1 MHTLRLILLTA
12 ASYYVAGRLGLLLA
26 IPPGYATA
34 VWPAA
39 GLALAAV
46 LLAGNR
52 VWPGILLGSFCVNVG
67 VSFDASTLSTIVRSV
82 AIAGAIGS
90 GAALQALA
98 GGWLIRR
105 FAGYSN
111 ILTEEYGALRVLS
124 LGGPVACVVNASVS
138 VTTLWLAGL
147 IPGTNYLFSWW
158 TWWVGDS
165 IGVLIFT
172 TLILVWSLRPYA
184 KWKRQQIMVSLPMGL
199 MFAAVVGLFIVVS
212 DREEARIQSEFEKSA
227 DRFNHELGKDLD
239 VYLNTLYAIIGMY
252 DGSDKVEVAEF
263 DLFAGRL
270 LSPRSFGQAV
280 SWNVY
285 LKHANREAFEAAT
298 RTSLWPDFR
307 ISEIGPGGQL
317 VAARARGEYFPVVY
331 TFPYERN
338 KRAIGYD
345 IGSESARRA
354 AIEQALKNNSAAA
367 TGPIQL
373 VQFETEATGVLLI
386 APTYR
391 GGQPDG
397 ELLGLAT
404 VVIRIADLVKS
415 AVALL
420 SSTGI
425 QVYISDD
432 ASPAHSA
439 YLYSSTGNAISEK
452 NDVGGLRYSTPID
465 VAGRTWRVD
474 FYIPPDYLIAHK
486 SWQAWS
492 LLAAGLFMTALLGV
506 FVMTVAGQAVRT
518 EAVVVSRT
526 HELEEANESLRSNEQ
541 AMALNAKQLADKNE
555 ELGRFAYVVS
565 HDLQAPLRGI
575 TGFAGLLGQSYR
587 DRLDDEGR
595 EFLQFIIDGAAQ
607 MRRMIA
613 DILELSRVGSGEIDT
628 QPTDIGALV
637 DEVCS
642 VLRMDIEQAGAKV
655 EHDALPV
662 VPADEGQI
670 RQLFQNLIGNA
681 IKFRPPDRKPVIR
694 ISSRQ
699 TADGWHFQVADNG
712 IGIPQDKQDKL
723 FGLFVRLHTED
734 QFPGTGLGLAICR
747 RIVERHGGRIW
758 LESEPDKGT
767 TFHFILAAAA

>member
-1 MHTLRLILLTA
+1 MRTLWLILLTA
-12 ASYYVAGRLGLLLA
+12 VSYYVAGRLGLLLA

-39 GLALAAV
+39 GLALAAI
-46 LLAGNR
+46 LLGGYR
-52 VWPGILLGSFCVNVG
+52 LWPGILLGSFCVNVG
-67 VSFDASTLSTIVRSV
+67 VSFDASSLNTIARSV
-82 AIAGAIGS
+82 VIAGAIGS

-111 ILTEEYGALRVLS
+111 ILTEEYGALRMLC

-172 TLILVWSLRPYA
+172 TLVLVWSLRPYA
-184 KWKRQQIMVSLPMGL
+184 KWKRQQIMVSLPMAL
-199 MFAAVVGLFIVVS
+199 MFMAVVGLFVIVS
-212 DREEARIQSEFEKSA
+212 DREETRIQGGFEKSA
-227 DRFNHELGKDLD
+227 DQFNHELGKDID
-239 VYLNTLYAIIGMY
+239 VYLNTLSAIVGMY
-252 DGSDKVEVAEF
+252 EGSDKVESSEF
-263 DLFAGRL
+263 NLFAGRL
-270 LSPRSFGQAV
+270 LSHQGFEQAV
-280 SWNVY
+280 SWTAY
-285 LKHANREAFEAAT
+285 LKHANRGAFEAAM
-298 RTSLWPDFR
+298 RTSLRSDFR
-307 ISEIGPGGQL
+307 ISEIGPGDQR
-317 VAARARGEYFPVVY
+317 VAAKDRAEYFPVVY
-331 TFPYERN
+331 NFPYERN
-338 KRAIGYD
+338 RGAIGYD
-345 IGSESARRA
+345 IGSESVRRA
-354 AIEQALKNNSAAA
+354 AIERALKDNSVAA

-373 VQFETEATGVLLI
+373 VQFETEATGVLLV

-391 GGQPDG
+391 GGQSDG

-404 VVIRIADLVKS
+404 VVIRIVDLVKS
-415 AVALL
+415 PLAHL
-420 SSTGI
+420 SNTGI

-432 ASPAHSA
+432 TSPAHLA
-439 YLYSSTGNAISEK
+439 YLYSSTGNAVSKK
-452 NDVGGLRYSTPID
+452 NDVGGLRYSTTID
-465 VAGRTWRVD
+465 VARHAWRVD
-474 FYIPPDYLIAHK
+474 FYIPPAYLIAHS

-506 FVMTVAGQAVRT
+506 FVMSVAGQTVRT
-518 EAVVVSRT
+518 EAVVTTRT
-526 HELEEANESLRSNEQ
+526 HELEMANEALRSNEQ
-541 AMALNAKQLADKNE
+541 AMALNAKQLAEKNE

-575 TGFAGLLGQSYR
+575 TGFAGLLGKCYR
-587 DRLDDEGR
+587 DQLDDEGR
-595 EFLQFIIDGAAQ
+595 EFLQFIVDGAAQ

-613 DILELSRVGSGEIDT
+613 DILELSRVGTGKIDT

-642 VLRMDIEQAGAKV
+642 ILRMDIEQAGAKV

-662 VPADEGQI
+662 VSVDESQI
-670 RQLFQNLIGNA
+670 RQLFQNMIGNA
-681 IKFRPPDRKPVIR
+681 IKFRPADRTPVIR

-699 TADGWHFQVADNG
+699 AVDGWHFQVADNG
-712 IGIPQDKQDKL
+712 IGIPKEKQDRL
-723 FGLFVRLHTED
+723 FSLFVRLHTED
-734 QFPGTGLGLAICR
+734 QFPGTGLGLAICK

-758 LESEPDKGT
+758 LESVPDKGT